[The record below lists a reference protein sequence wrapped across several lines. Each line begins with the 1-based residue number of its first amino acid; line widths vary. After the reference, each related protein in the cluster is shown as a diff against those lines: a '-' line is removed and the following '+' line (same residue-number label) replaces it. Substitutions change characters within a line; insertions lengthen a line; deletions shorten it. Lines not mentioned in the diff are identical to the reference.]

1 MILQDLKGSAENINN
16 VFVKTLLIASLT
28 LSSLFAIT
36 GQEIAQ
42 KVHDRDDGDN
52 SISNMKM
59 ILIDKKGKKRVRNL
73 KTYVKDKGNDR
84 LKLMFFLSPAD
95 VRNSGFLTYDYDDS
109 NKDDDQWLYLPELKK
124 VKRIASSDKSSS
136 FMGSDFTYSDM
147 TSKNVQDYTYEI
159 MKEKK
164 VGNHMTWQILVT
176 PKSEK
181 TIKETG
187 YEKSIVFVRQDNF
200 VIIQALNYIKIG
212 KKLKYMKV
220 LSLEKIEG
228 IWTTTKMQMI
238 TKKGKKTLHKTIFE
252 FSDIQ
257 YNQNLEESFFTTRT
271 LERGL

>member
-1 MILQDLKGSAENINN
+1 MII
-16 VFVKTLLIASLT
+16 KTLLIASLT

-52 SISNMKM
+52 STSKM
-59 ILIDKKGKKRVRNL
+59 TMTMIDKNGKKRVRNL
-73 KTYVKDKGNDR
+73 KTFTKDKGEDK
-84 LKLMFFLSPAD
+84 LKLMFFLTPAD
-95 VRNSGFLTYDYDDS
+95 VKNTAFLTHDFEDS
-109 NKDDDQWLYLPELKK
+109 NKDDDQWLYLPELQK

-147 TSKNVQDYTYEI
+147 TSRNVADYTYKI

-164 VGNHMTWQILVT
+164 VGGHMTWQMMVT

-187 YEKSIVFVRQDNF
+187 YTKSIVFVRQDNF
-200 VIIQALNYIKIG
+200 VIVQALNYIKAG
-212 KKLKYMKV
+212 KKLKYMMVKG
-220 LSLEKIEG
+220 LEKIDE
-228 IWTTTKMQMI
+228 IWTATEMQMV
-238 TKKGKKTLHKTIFE
+238 TKKGKKTLHKTTFK
-252 FSDIQ
+252 FSDIK
-257 YNQNLEESFFTTRT
+257 YNQGLEESLFTTRT